1 MSPTTVT
8 TRLKFLLTSGLAA
21 AVVATAAGCDDSQLA
36 SSPAVGKAPALP
48 TATTS
53 SSPKAQSSD
62 YSHLLLQA
70 EDISIPPNAFTAR
83 STKVN
88 PDGQDGASALFVN
101 ADDTRAIADTILIYP
116 DVATATA
123 TLQQAVAAVDTMVKG
138 GTPQPV
144 PVGTGGT
151 VISGMAPD
159 GSKAVT
165 LLMFTQG
172 RALVRLEFDSAP
184 DDPVTDQI
192 VAAVG
197 RMQQIALR
205 IGLPERE

>member
-1 MSPTTVT
+1 MSFTSAG
-8 TRLKFLLTSGLAA
+8 RLKSLLTTALA
-21 AVVATAAGCDDSQLA
+21 AVVVVSAGACDATQTPPA
-36 SSPAVGKAPALP
+36 SAPAPGLP
-48 TATTS
+48 AAAPTTTS
-53 SSPKAQSSD
+53 PKPQASD

-70 EDISIPPNAFTAR
+70 EDVSIPPNTFTAR
-83 STKVN
+83 STTVN

-116 DVATATA
+116 DVATASA
-123 TLQQAVAAVDTMVKG
+123 TLRQASAAVSTIVTG
-138 GTPQPV
+138 GPPQPV

-151 VISGMAPD
+151 VISGTAPD

-172 RALVRLEFDSAP
+172 RALVRLEFDSTP
-184 DDPVTDQI
+184 QDPVSPQT
-192 VAAVG
+192 VASVG

>member
-1 MSPTTVT
+1 MSRTTVT
-8 TRLKFLLTSGLAA
+8 RLKLLLTTGLAA
-21 AVVATAAGCDDSQLA
+21 AVVATAAGCQDAQLPMN
-36 SSPAVGKAPALP
+36 PATGKTPAAPAA
-48 TATTS
+48 TAS
-53 SSPKAQSSD
+53 SSPEAQASD

-70 EDISIPPNAFTAR
+70 EDISIPPDTFTAR

-101 ADDTRAIADTILIYP
+101 ADDTRAIADTLLIYP
-116 DVATATA
+116 DVATASA
-123 TLQQAVAAVDTMVKG
+123 TLEQAVAAVNTMVKG
-138 GTPQPV
+138 GTPEPV

-159 GSKAVT
+159 DSKAVT

-184 DDPVTDQI
+184 QDPVTEQT
-192 VAAVG
+192 VATIG

>member
-1 MSPTTVT
+1 MSFTSAG
-8 TRLKFLLTSGLAA
+8 RLKSLLTTALAA
-21 AVVATAAGCDDSQLA
+21 LVIGTACACDAPQPPPAGGPAPGLPAAA
-36 SSPAVGKAPALP
+36 S
-48 TATTS
+48 TTTS
-53 SSPKAQSSD
+53 PKTQASD

-70 EDISIPPNAFTAR
+70 EDVSIPPNTFTAR
-83 STKVN
+83 STTVN

-116 DVATATA
+116 DVATASA
-123 TLQQAVAAVDTMVKG
+123 TLRQASAAVSTIVTG
-138 GTPQPV
+138 GPPQPV

-151 VISGMAPD
+151 VISGTAPD

-172 RALVRLEFDSAP
+172 RALVRLEFDSTP
-184 DDPVTDQI
+184 QDPVSPQT
-192 VAAVG
+192 VASVG

>member
-1 MSPTTVT
+1 MSPTTVP
-8 TRLKFLLTSGLAA
+8 RLRLLLTTGLAA
-21 AVVATAAGCDDSQLA
+21 AVVATAAGCQDAQLTA
-36 SSPAVGKAPALP
+36 DPATGKAPA
-48 TATTS
+48 ASSSAATS
-53 SSPKAQSSD
+53 SPQAKASD

-70 EDISIPPNAFTAR
+70 EDISIPPNTFTRR

-123 TLQQAVAAVDTMVKG
+123 TLQQAVGAINTMVEG
-138 GTPQPV
+138 GTPQPH
-144 PVGTGGT
+144 PVGTNGT
-151 VISGMAPD
+151 VISGTAPD

-172 RALVRLEFDSAP
+172 RALVRLEFDSAIE
-184 DDPVTDQI
+184 DPVTEQTVTAI
-192 VAAVG
+192 G

>member
-1 MSPTTVT
+1 MSRTTVT
-8 TRLKFLLTSGLAA
+8 RFKLLLTTGLTAA
-21 AVVATAAGCDDSQLA
+21 AVATAAGCDGGQLA
-36 SSPAVGKAPALP
+36 SDPASGKAPALP
-48 TATTS
+48 VPAATS
-53 SSPKAQSSD
+53 SSPKPQASD

-70 EDISIPPNAFTAR
+70 EDISIPPDTFTRR

-116 DVATATA
+116 DVATASA
-123 TLQQAVAAVDTMVKG
+123 TLQQAVAAVNTMVEG

-165 LLMFTQG
+165 LVMFTQG

-184 DDPVTDQI
+184 DDPVTEQT
-192 VAAVG
+192 VAAIS